1 MEPKQPSE
9 KRFALLI
16 DADNVSAKYLP
27 AILDEL
33 SKYGTVT
40 YKRIYGDW
48 TSTLHA
54 KWKDTLLE
62 NSITPIQQFS
72 YTQGKNATD
81 SAMIID
87 AMDIMYTHSV
97 QGFCLVSSDSD
108 FTRLAARIREG
119 GLTVIGM
126 GEKKTP
132 TPFRTACDV
141 FTTLE
146 LLVGAPTGRN
156 GKGRSKLGD
165 APAEAS
171 TPTLSKKDVEHA
183 VVSIIEDN
191 LNNGKSTGLG
201 EVGSRLLKR
210 YPDFDVRSYGTNQLK
225 KLLDEFASVTIT
237 KEGNSVTV
245 DLVEDRSDAPA
256 ASAVFE
262 AQSGDGDSP
271 VAEAATDA
279 SAQNGGEV
287 DEPSESAPKSS
298 RRNARHRRKKVVSI
312 PTDGAETSAQQPADE
327 GSAGQVVAS
336 ADERGAG
343 QVAASSDAVSDAGS
357 VEPAPIDP
365 TVSTDSIIESVLTVD
380 STTSP
385 VEEPVERDLKPGRAA
400 RIRARRSRK
409 PSAPEEPQV
418 EGAVAVKVARS
429 KTAAASKAA
438 KVKAAAAPADAAA
451 PHFAAPAAA
460 AAPKAAAAPAAS
472 QPDAP
477 VAADPSIESAGPAR
491 DDVRSHIDALLAEAG
506 DAGVSLPALGKRLRS
521 KFHDFRLRDLGY
533 SKLKD
538 FVADLDGIVVEQR
551 GSTSWA
557 LLAPSS
563 SGDDARS

>member
-156 GKGRSKLGD
+156 GKGCSKSGD

-279 SAQNGGEV
+279 SAQNGGEA

-327 GSAGQVVAS
+327 G
-336 ADERGAG
+336 GAG

-477 VAADPSIESAGPAR
+477 VAADPSIEYAGPAR

>member
-1 MEPKQPSE
+1 M
-9 KRFALLI
+9 
-16 DADNVSAKYLP
+16 
-27 AILDEL
+27 
-33 SKYGTVT
+33 
-40 YKRIYGDW
+40 
-48 TSTLHA
+48 STLHA

-156 GKGRSKLGD
+156 GKGRSKSGD

-256 ASAVFE
+256 APAVFE

-279 SAQNGGEV
+279 SAQNGGEA

-312 PTDGAETSAQQPADE
+312 PTDGAETSTTDRK
-327 GSAGQVVAS
+327 SVV
-336 ADERGAG
+336 
-343 QVAASSDAVSDAGS
+343 
-357 VEPAPIDP
+357 
-365 TVSTDSIIESVLTVD
+365 
-380 STTSP
+380 
-385 VEEPVERDLKPGRAA
+385 
-400 RIRARRSRK
+400 
-409 PSAPEEPQV
+409 
-418 EGAVAVKVARS
+418 
-429 KTAAASKAA
+429 
-438 KVKAAAAPADAAA
+438 
-451 PHFAAPAAA
+451 
-460 AAPKAAAAPAAS
+460 
-472 QPDAP
+472 
-477 VAADPSIESAGPAR
+477 
-491 DDVRSHIDALLAEAG
+491 
-506 DAGVSLPALGKRLRS
+506 
-521 KFHDFRLRDLGY
+521 
-533 SKLKD
+533 
-538 FVADLDGIVVEQR
+538 
-551 GSTSWA
+551 
-557 LLAPSS
+557 
-563 SGDDARS
+563 

>member
-156 GKGRSKLGD
+156 GKGCSKSGD

-245 DLVEDRSDAPA
+245 DLVEDRSDASA

-279 SAQNGGEV
+279 SAQNGGEA

-327 GSAGQVVAS
+327 G
-336 ADERGAG
+336 GAG

-409 PSAPEEPQV
+409 PSAREEPQV
-418 EGAVAVKVARS
+418 EGAVAVKVARL

-438 KVKAAAAPADAAA
+438 KVKAAAAPAAAA
-451 PHFAAPAAA
+451 ASQPGAPKTPAAPAT
-460 AAPKAAAAPAAS
+460 APKAAAAS
-472 QPDAP
+472 QPAVP